1 MQLTKTCK
9 PTSMVLIFTEFISYY
24 LDCSCGLANEVAKLK
39 AENSELLRQNKYLK
53 TRKSILEQS
62 HANMQ
67 QALMSKLLPS
77 THKPF
82 ENVEGFPDCPSAD
95 KIAKM
100 SVVAK
105 DSDYV
110 FIKLLMYAIWPDGF
124 MGKSVTARTS
134 NNPKG
139 RGKKNPPID
148 DDRAHVDERARTG
161 RTALEKN
168 KVQFING
175 NKQIYALSIVF

>member
-1 MQLTKTCK
+1 
-9 PTSMVLIFTEFISYY
+9 
-24 LDCSCGLANEVAKLK
+24 
-39 AENSELLRQNKYLK
+39 
-53 TRKSILEQS
+53 
-62 HANMQ
+62 MQ

-139 RGKKNPPID
+139 RGKKDPPID
-148 DDRAHVDERARTG
+148 DDRAHVDERASTG

-168 KVQFING
+168 KV
-175 NKQIYALSIVF
+175 